1 MSAVRVQIRLK
12 YMFDDN
18 STKEFHN
25 FWYAFE
31 PSKLLTIGDI
41 IEDIRSNYIENQ
53 ISLCIEGK
61 DDEQIFLIHLNDC
74 QLLPFTSSQIIRDND
89 QLTFMPLKNFRLQHK
104 SFQDSVNL
112 NLSCSIAIQTP
123 PPPPQSTL
131 SENSHEHQ
139 RIESVK
145 NYVPLQSTISK
156 SIENIDEQSSKKK
169 IKTKSNE
176 NQVMIPP
183 IIRSVTRPPSEVQSI
198 SPIIQPTPAVS
209 QQTPSVVKSTP
220 LISETTTPVLKEHIV
235 EEETTSE
242 QPLSL
247 SSTNVRI
254 RNLKSKTPAWKS
266 QTPPSQGS
274 VKDKLHVRFDSD
286 SDEEPISQIQIT
298 DEEKTSITILP
309 LVNDSNSSV
318 RIHYVPTITKTT
330 DVAKISDEAKNSK
343 KTVDLLFEMKQHK
356 TPEERQAK
364 KIKQQ
369 FSKKRSQHKKR
380 ALDYFSMANFV
391 DQAFGIDKNELEKQ
405 ISPNGYHASSSNT
418 PQTLPTSFNKL
429 ARLPLVAEAIENN
442 DKIYD
447 LYPPVEQC
455 PAIQTRIAFKLLELG
470 EDFCPKMSTFK
481 EGTVMNVDQT
491 TGELTIQLDKPF
503 QTVFDQPSKFYAPS
517 EEQLSTEDL
526 TNIVLPFSDLNSVR
540 LLPTTNDHSTA

>member
-1 MSAVRVQIRLK
+1 MSVVRVQIRLK

-53 ISLCIEGK
+53 ISLCIEEK

-104 SFQDSVNL
+104 SLQDSVDL
-112 NLSCSIAIQTP
+112 NLSCSITIQT
-123 PPPPQSTL
+123 PPPQSTL
-131 SENSHEHQ
+131 SENNHKHQ
-139 RIESVK
+139 RIESVASH
-145 NYVPLQSTISK
+145 VPLQSTISK

-176 NQVMIPP
+176 DQVMIPS
-183 IIRSVTRPPSEVQSI
+183 IIRSITRSSSVVQSI
-198 SPIIQPTPAVS
+198 PPIIQPTPAVS

-220 LISETTTPVLKEHIV
+220 LISEATIPVLKEHIV

-254 RNLKSKTPAWKS
+254 RDLKSKTPAWKS
-266 QTPPSQGS
+266 QTPPLRGNA
-274 VKDKLHVRFDSD
+274 KDKLHVRFDSD
-286 SDEEPISQIQIT
+286 SDEEPPISQMQIT
-298 DEEKTSITILP
+298 DEEKTSITTLP
-309 LVNDSNSSV
+309 LINNSNSSV
-318 RIHYVPTITKTT
+318 RIHYVPTTTKTT
-330 DVAKISDEAKNSK
+330 DIPKISDETKNSK

-447 LYPPVEQC
+447 LYPPVEQY

-481 EGTVMNVDQT
+481 EGTVMNVNQT

-540 LLPTTNDHSTA
+540 LLPATNGHSTA